1 MDLLT
6 TRYFGPYRPGQAP
19 LGVGRGQLI
28 SAFTPPP
35 CSCCVPPRVHRAGEA
50 AQYGVEL
57 KAASAQEIAAR
68 EAQRQAYEHDQC
80 APGQRAEHTQEGLV
94 CWGAPPPLAA
104 RAEEIPWVPLGIAVA
119 VGFLWRGGSMDLL
132 TTRYRV
138 SRVASL
144 FSVPVTQMREIGS

>member
-68 EAQRQAYEHDQC
+68 EALENNIGFALY
-80 APGQRAEHTQEGLV
+80 GLSPV
-94 CWGAPPPLAA
+94 VVAA
-104 RAEEIPWVPLGIAVA
+104 G
-119 VGFLWRGGSMDLL
+119 VGFLGWLA
-132 TTRYRV
+132 Y
-138 SRVASL
+138 SR
-144 FSVPVTQMREIGS
+144 FR